1 MEETIEKG
9 RRREKIMICI
19 ILMLAMLL
27 MISVAGKNRGH
38 AREGKLVLSL
48 EWVTESGGDN
58 CGSFLSWGRTLTEFV
73 NVEIGCFHGACLS

>member
-1 MEETIEKG
+1 MLYLQRPDRCKYFEWLDEPICARGRSIIPGLLRRINKMEETIEKG

-48 EWVTESGGDN
+48 E
-58 CGSFLSWGRTLTEFV
+58 
-73 NVEIGCFHGACLS
+73 